1 MINDVGAPSAGTSS
15 TTDVLSA
22 EGVCLRS
29 TQDVTIGFTLL
40 HAGKQKDQ
48 QGQAGHDRSAVVP
61 TQRDTAVPPQTP
73 VQPVN

>member
-40 HAGKQKDQ
+40 HAGKQKDRP
-48 QGQAGHDRSAVVP
+48 GPSIGRGAFAAGHPV
-61 TQRDTAVPPQTP
+61 TPQTP
-73 VQPVN
+73 VQAVN